1 MFTLQNYHHDIQ
13 LSPVTMYNYV
23 FFFLEMSHFKTYSLR
38 NFQISNTE
46 LLIIAIML
54 HLTFPG
60 FMYLIAE
67 HLPLTPS
74 QFHQPPPPPGSG
86 AVRLSS
92 ASMSLLFSLFCAT
105 QLGSCDICLSA
116 FFHLAYCPQSPSVL
130 SKMARF
136 HFLWLNPLFIYTIFS
151 WSIYEE
157 MTLRLLPYLG
167 VTIVNTAAVNRSM
180 NLSFWNVVFIFFS

>member
-1 MFTLQNYHHDIQ
+1 
-13 LSPVTMYNYV
+13 
-23 FFFLEMSHFKTYSLR
+23 MSRFKTYSLR

-46 LLIIAIML
+46 WLIIAIML

-67 HLPLTPS
+67 HLPLTLH
-74 QFHQPPPPPGSG
+74 QFCQPPRFPGSSM
-86 AVRLSS
+86 AHLSS
-92 ASMSLLFSLFCAT
+92 ASMSLLFSLFYAT

-151 WSIYEE
+151 WPIYQV

-167 VTIVNTAAVNRSM
+167 VTIVNNTAVNRSM
-180 NLSFWNVVFIFFS
+180 NLSFWSVVFIFFS